1 MTKNSL
7 LKLKL
12 WEQGITQ
19 QILSRKT
26 GIPRTYISLGINGR
40 YVFDEEQK
48 QKIAEALERKAKELF
63 E

>member
-1 MTKNSL
+1 MAKNSR

-19 QILSRKT
+19 QTLSSKT

-40 YVFDEEQK
+40 YVFDEGQK
-48 QKIAEALERKAKELF
+48 QKIAEVLELKAKQLF